1 MLLTP
6 CCAKHVAQ
14 ETETKMWFFKKKQKA
29 PQWNITWLDEVGS
42 TNDYMRQQNATS
54 NERLCVVAADFQ
66 RKGRGQ
72 GSNTWESE
80 PGKNLLFSIMTHP
93 TMVPIRTQFLLSM
106 AGALALK
113 QALDAYT
120 DSISLKW
127 PNDVYWHDRKIS
139 GTLIETSIANG
150 HIKDCVFGVGLNVNQ
165 MQFCSD
171 APNPISLAQIVGH
184 EIDRRTLLN
193 DILTAFD
200 QYYRWIENGQYAD
213 LSACYHAALY
223 RRKGFHTY
231 RDTATNETFEAAII
245 EVEDDGTLVL
255 RTPDGHIRE
264 AQFKAVEHVLPTSTE
279 RKNQ

>member
-1 MLLTP
+1 MIKWPFRKKTTAETP
-6 CCAKHVAQ
+6 SATIIRLDEIDSTNNYLRLH
-14 ETETKMWFFKKKQKA
+14 A
-29 PQWNITWLDEVGS
+29 PQTEAWMT
-42 TNDYMRQQNATS
+42 
-54 NERLCVVAADFQ
+54 VVTAEFQ
-66 RKGRGQ
+66 TAGRGQ
-72 GSNTWESE
+72 GTHTWESKPAE
-80 PGKNLLFSIMTHP
+80 NLLFSVLTHP
-93 TMVPIRTQFLLSM
+93 VMVPVRSQFLLSE

-113 QALDAYT
+113 EVLDGYT
-120 DSISLKW
+120 DGITLKW
-127 PNDVYWHDRKIS
+127 PNDVYWNDCKIS
-139 GTLIETSIANG
+139 GTLIETSIAHG

-165 MQFCSD
+165 TQFRSD

-223 RRKGFHTY
+223 RRKGFYTY

-264 AQFKAVEHVLPTSTE
+264 AQFKAVEHVLPTPTE
-279 RKNQ
+279 RKNEQTKEYGKI